1 MIWGKSYKQLRRNF
15 RLEVRIFHVKPS
27 QPTDLTFPCMP
38 YFFPPS
44 TINVEIRVYLQI
56 SDTWINIGEGVTR
69 QVFQQMW
76 RVLYFSGL
84 RQLFYFVSRG
94 YVMPP
99 WAL

>member
-1 MIWGKSYKQLRRNF
+1 MIWGKSNKQLRRNF

-44 TINVEIRVYLQI
+44 TIYVEIRVYLQI

-84 RQLFYFVSRG
+84 RQLFYFVFRG